1 MNIRQINSEIMHGNW
16 SNEEL
21 TLMIEAIKW
30 RRAQLAKSVKN
41 KLRLGDQ
48 VSFNSQKMGGPVT
61 GTVESIK
68 VKFATVNT
76 ARGRWRVPINM
87 LEAI

>member
-1 MNIRQINSEIMHGNW
+1 MNIRQINSEIMQGHW
-16 SNEEL
+16 TNEEL

-30 RRAQLAKSVKN
+30 RRAQLAKDVKRQ
-41 KLRLGDQ
+41 LRLGDQ
-48 VSFNSQKMGGPVT
+48 VSFNSQKMGGVVT

-76 ARGRWRVPINM
+76 GRGRWRVPINM
-87 LEAI
+87 LEAA

>member
-1 MNIRQINSEIMHGNW
+1 MNIRQINTEIMQGNW

-21 TLMIEAIKW
+21 SLMIEAIKW
-30 RRAQLAKSVKN
+30 RRAQLAKDVKRQ
-41 KLRLGDQ
+41 LRLGDQ
-48 VSFNSQKMGGPVT
+48 VSFTSQKMGGVVT

>member
-41 KLRLGDQ
+41 QLRLGAQ
-48 VSFNSQKMGGPVT
+48 VSFNSTKLGGPVT

-76 ARGRWRVPINM
+76 NRGRWRVPINM
-87 LEAI
+87 LETI